1 MIKPVDS
8 SLQYAYQFGLT
19 SPAQDRNAAQQAGT
33 QPKPAVAGAEKAN
46 QDDAIGFKECKT

>member
-8 SLQYAYQFGLT
+8 SLQYTYQIGLT
-19 SPAQDRNAAQQAGT
+19 SPAQNQNPAQQAGT
-33 QPKPAVAGAEKAN
+33 QPKPAVAGPEKAS

>member
-19 SPAQDRNAAQQAGT
+19 SPAQDRNPAQQAGT

-46 QDDAIGFKECKT
+46 QDDAIGFKECKA

>member
-8 SLQYAYQFGLT
+8 SLQYTYQIGLT
-19 SPAQDRNAAQQAGT
+19 SPAQDHNPARQEGT
-33 QPKPAVAGAEKAN
+33 QSKPAVSGPEKAN